1 MTKVK
6 TSKCELYYKEY
17 GTGLPLILI
26 AGLGSDSVSWLP
38 VIINLSKN
46 FRVITFD
53 NRGVGRSSHDNS
65 NITIEDMA
73 DDCIELINHLELP
86 SVNLLGHSMGGMI
99 AMDIAIRYPQLVD
112 NLILEAT
119 SPFVSNRNAEMFKDW
134 IGFLKAGMNRHL
146 WFKNMFYWIFSPKFF
161 EDEVLLNQAVTMAIN
176 YRYPQS
182 DNSFE
187 NQVNAISNFNCLS
200 SISEIKAN
208 TLVIYGEQD
217 ILFPPKETADGFADI
232 QNCKTKI
239 ISNAAHSIHM
249 DNPVDFIKAVVVFL
263 HE

>member
-6 TSKCELYYKEY
+6 TSNSELYYKEY
-17 GTGLPLILI
+17 GNGLPLILI

-53 NRGVGRSSHDNS
+53 NRGVGRSLQYNS

-73 DDCIELINHLELP
+73 DDCVELIKHLGLP
-86 SVNLLGHSMGGMI
+86 SVNILGHSMGGMI
-99 AMDIAIRYPQLVD
+99 AMDISIRYPELVD
-112 NLILEAT
+112 KLVLAAT
-119 SPFVSNRNAEMFKDW
+119 APVLSNRNIQMLNDW
-134 IGFLKAGMNRHL
+134 VLFLKTGMDRKL

-208 TLVIYGEQD
+208 TLVMYGEQD
-217 ILFPPKETADGFADI
+217 ILFPPKETEDGFVDL
-232 QNCKTKI
+232 QNCNPRF

-249 DNPVDFIKAVVVFL
+249 DNPVDFIEAVVDFL
-263 HE
+263 H

>member
-1 MTKVK
+1 M
-6 TSKCELYYKEY
+6 
-17 GTGLPLILI
+17 LI

-53 NRGVGRSSHDNS
+53 NRGVGRSSLDNS

-73 DDCIELINHLELP
+73 DDCVELINHLGLP

-99 AMDIAIRYPQLVD
+99 AMNIAIRYPELVD
-112 NLILEAT
+112 KLILAAT
-119 SPFVSNRNAEMFKDW
+119 TPVISNRNIHLLNDW
-134 IGFLKAGMNRHL
+134 VLFLKSRMDKHL

-161 EDEVLLNQAVTMAIN
+161 EDEMLFNQAVTMAVN

-182 DNSFE
+182 DISFE
-187 NQVNAISNFNCLS
+187 NQVKAIIAFNCLP
-200 SISEIKAN
+200 SINEIKTN
-208 TLVIYGEQD
+208 TLVINGEQD
-217 ILFPPKETADGFADI
+217 ILFPSIETKDGFADI
-232 QNCKTKI
+232 QNCNTKI

-249 DNPVDFIKAVVVFL
+249 DNPVDFIETVVDFL